1 MTIGVP
7 KEIKDQEYR
16 VGLTPNSVREFISNG
31 HEVYVQSRAGI
42 GSGFKNKDYVSAGAK
57 ILKTIEEVYSIA
69 QMIIKVKEPI
79 KQEYKLLK
87 KDLILYTYLHLAAN
101 KKLTLQL
108 MKRGVKAVAYET
120 ITDINNQLPCLKPMS
135 EIAGKLSVQ
144 EGAKYLEKPFEGR
157 GILLGGAIGASK
169 GNVVIIGAG
178 TVGSSACE
186 IAVGLGAN
194 VTVLNPTQ
202 YKLDDLK
209 NRYGTKV
216 HTKLLTRESI
226 LESIKDADLVV
237 GAVLIQGATAPKLI
251 LRLDLK
257 LMKKNSV
264 IVDVSIDQGGC
275 FETSKPTTHH
285 NPIYKVNGVI
295 HYCVANM
302 PGAVP
307 ITATQAL
314 NSVTLEYGLE
324 IANKGLEVASK
335 NCRHIKNG
343 INVYE
348 GVCVNQ
354 AVKNS
359 LGITN

>member
-1 MTIGVP
+1 MIIGVP
-7 KEIKDQEYR
+7 KEIKEQEYR
-16 VGLTPNSVREFISNG
+16 VGLTPNSVKEYVSNG

-42 GSGFKNKDYVSAGAK
+42 GSGFKNKDYVNSGAK

-87 KDLILYTYLHLAAN
+87 KDLILYIYLHLAAN

-108 MKRGVKAVAYET
+108 MKKKVKAVAYET

-144 EGAKYLEKPFEGR
+144 EDAKYLEKPFEGR
-157 GILLGGAIGASK
+157 GVLLGGATGAAK
-169 GNVVIIGAG
+169 GNIVIIGAG
-178 TVGSSACE
+178 TVGSCACE
-186 IAVGLGAN
+186 IAVGLGAD
-194 VTVLNPTQ
+194 VTVLNPSQ
-202 YKLDDLK
+202 HKLDDLK
-209 NRYGTKV
+209 CIYGTKI

-226 LESIKDADLVV
+226 LESIKEADFVV
-237 GAVLIQGATAPKLI
+237 GAVLIKGASAPKLI
-251 LRLDLK
+251 LRPDLK
-257 LMKKNSV
+257 LMKKNAL

-302 PGAVP
+302 PGCVP

-314 NSVTLEYGLE
+314 NTATLKYGLE
-324 IANKGLEVASK
+324 IANKGLEQASQD
-335 NCRHIKNG
+335 NTHIKNG
-343 INVYE
+343 INVYA
-348 GVCVNQ
+348 GKCTNQ
-354 AVKNS
+354 AVAKS
-359 LGITN
+359 LGITD